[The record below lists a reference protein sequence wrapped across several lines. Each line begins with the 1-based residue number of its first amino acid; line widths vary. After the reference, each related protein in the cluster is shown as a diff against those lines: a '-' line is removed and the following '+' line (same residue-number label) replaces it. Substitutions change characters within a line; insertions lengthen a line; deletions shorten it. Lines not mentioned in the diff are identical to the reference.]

1 MDIIQ
6 NINEASTF
14 ATVGAVVGVTVYHSI
29 GGAGLAIGG
38 TAYGIGL
45 VGFAGTGAVA
55 GLAIY
60 GMKKSV
66 LG

>member
-1 MDIIQ
+1 MDIIA
-6 NINEASTF
+6 NINEA
-14 ATVGAVVGVTVYHSI
+14 ATYVTLGAAVGVVAYHSV

-45 VGFAGTGAVA
+45 VAFAGTGAVA
-55 GLAIY
+55 GLAVY
-60 GMKKSV
+60 GAKKSV

>member
-1 MDIIQ
+1 MNIIQ

-14 ATVGAVVGVTVYHSI
+14 ATVGA
-29 GGAGLAIGG
+29 GLAIGR

-45 VGFAGTGAVA
+45 VGFAGTAVVA

-60 GMKKSV
+60 GMRKSV
-66 LG
+66 FGSLSSLSNCF

>member
-1 MDIIQ
+1 MDIIV
-6 NINEASTF
+6 NINEAGHMQPWVLTWGLLF
-14 ATVGAVVGVTVYHSI
+14 ISI

-45 VGFAGTGAVA
+45 VAFAGTGAVA
-55 GLAIY
+55 GFAVY
-60 GMKKSV
+60 GTKKSE